1 MDEFPALLMK
11 ILSQTATVHIYS
23 FPHFTLET
31 FLAIVMFFIYAYL
44 HFEISK
50 IAKCTLRLRPNTV
63 QYRKFLR
70 ECNSRESICTSITRV
85 QHEYCTFNVSRC
97 PSSHLTYKRLC
108 SNYSNHSQCGWILPQ
123 TNHYRARNP
132 TSERFET
139 IASLTPAE
147 YVKRDKEKRLRERE
161 LQRCFQSLT
170 TLYDNV
176 VEKKFSEKTLTT
188 QLEMA
193 KEQTQCT
200 KMAPPS
206 TLVTLPCDA
215 MTTSLFDLLEKI
227 IVPSSVNNPL
237 PFHGDLTSLALDA
250 GNINPKQ
257 NPIYDTTQHLVANHS
272 STSIESE
279 QTETEVY

>member
-1 MDEFPALLMK
+1 M
-11 ILSQTATVHIYS
+11 
-23 FPHFTLET
+23 
-31 FLAIVMFFIYAYL
+31 
-44 HFEISK
+44 
-50 IAKCTLRLRPNTV
+50 
-63 QYRKFLR
+63 
-70 ECNSRESICTSITRV
+70 
-85 QHEYCTFNVSRC
+85 
-97 PSSHLTYKRLC
+97 
-108 SNYSNHSQCGWILPQ
+108 LPQ
-123 TNHYRARNP
+123 NPNFKTHNP
-132 TSERFET
+132 TSDRLES

-147 YVKRDKEKRLRERE
+147 YVKRDKERRLRERE

-176 VEKKFSEKTLTT
+176 VEKKFSEKTLTN
-188 QLEMA
+188 QLAMA

-237 PFHGDLTSLALDA
+237 PFRGDLTSLALDA
-250 GNINPKQ
+250 GNINPKPSAIF
-257 NPIYDTTQHLVANHS
+257 NHTQQLVANHS
-272 STSIESE
+272 STTLETE